1 MGMRWENHLD
11 LEGIAI
17 MVRTHIEDGL
27 EQGAQIILDRSDELV
42 PKALTGDLAA
52 SGSVKKDRG
61 GLNTVGIVYSSV
73 YARYQHEHMF
83 FKHPTGGQAKFL
95 ETAMLTKGEAAI
107 NKAGEYIWDKV
118 TARSWG
124 SL

>member
-1 MGMRWENHLD
+1 MSMRWENHLD

-17 MVRTHIEDGL
+17 MVRTHIKDGL

-42 PKALTGDLAA
+42 PKESGDLAS
-52 SGSVKKDRG
+52 SGRVKKDRG
-61 GLNTVGIVYSSV
+61 GLNTIGITYDGP

-83 FKHPTGGQAKFL
+83 FKHPTGGAPKFL
-95 ETAMLTKGEAAI
+95 EVAMVEKGEAAI

>member
-11 LEGIAI
+11 LDGIAI
-17 MVRTHIEDGL
+17 MVRTHIQDGL
-27 EQGAQIILDRSDELV
+27 EQGAQIILEESDVLV
-42 PKALTGDLAA
+42 PKEIGDLAA

-61 GLNTVGIVYSSV
+61 GLNTVGITYSSV
-73 YARYQHEHMF
+73 YARYQEEHLF